1 MFDDFIVRA
10 FAAGIGLAFITGP
23 LGCFIVWRR
32 LSYFGDTIAHSAL
45 LGVVIAYALDFN
57 LIIAVFVVSCLL
69 ALSLLFLQRRT
80 NLPDDALL
88 GLLAHSVL
96 AIGLV
101 LLGILSFIRIDLMGL
116 LFGDILS
123 VNVTDLLFVWIG
135 GSIVL
140 IVLILIWRPLFAGT
154 VNLELAKAE
163 GLNPDLANAIF
174 TLLIASVIAISI
186 KIVGI
191 LLITGLLII
200 PASASR
206 NLSSTPV
213 QMAIISSIIGVAS
226 VVLGIQTSM
235 IWNTP
240 TGPTILT
247 ITLLA
252 GLTVPMV
259 VFAQSQPIVVLEYP
273 NQSASG
279 NLDSNNPFVID
290 ANYTAKHKVLPNE
303 TLSHVIAKHYANSG
317 LNLKFIEMAIVA
329 ANRKAF
335 VRGNPNFLYADKT
348 LHLPSLNEI
357 QNMILGKNKV
367 NAGSG
372 GGSSQSDQIYFIGG

>member
-32 LSYFGDTIAHSAL
+32 LSYFGNTIAHAAL
-45 LGVVIAYALDFN
+45 LGVVIAYTLDFN
-57 LIIAVFVVSCLL
+57 IIIGVFVVSCLL

-135 GSIVL
+135 GGIVL

-206 NLSSTPV
+206 NLSSTPI
-213 QMAIISSIIGVAS
+213 QMVIISSIIGVAS

-247 ITLLA
+247 ITL
-252 GLTVPMV
+252 GVFILT
-259 VFAQSQPIVVLEYP
+259 L
-273 NQSASG
+273 
-279 NLDSNNPFVID
+279 
-290 ANYTAKHKVLPNE
+290 LPLKKLLISKKKIE
-303 TLSHVIAKHYANSG
+303 LS
-317 LNLKFIEMAIVA
+317 
-329 ANRKAF
+329 
-335 VRGNPNFLYADKT
+335 DKR
-348 LHLPSLNEI
+348 
-357 QNMILGKNKV
+357 
-367 NAGSG
+367 
-372 GGSSQSDQIYFIGG
+372 

>member
-1 MFDDFIVRA
+1 MFDDFIFRA
-10 FAAGIGLAFITGP
+10 FAAGIGLALITGP

-45 LGVVIAYALDFN
+45 LGVVIAYALNFN
-57 LIIAVFVVSCLL
+57 IVIAVFAVSCFI
-69 ALSLLFLQRRT
+69 ALSLLYLQRRT

-140 IVLILIWRPLFAGT
+140 FVLILIWRPLFAGT

-206 NLSSTPV
+206 NLSSTPI
-213 QMAIISSIIGVAS
+213 QMAIISSVIGVTC
-226 VVLGIQTSM
+226 VVLGLQSSM
-235 IWNTP
+235 IWNSP
-240 TGPTILT
+240 TGPTILAIALGVFI
-247 ITLLA
+247 ITLLP
-252 GLTVPMV
+252 LKKLLI
-259 VFAQSQPIVVLEYP
+259 SKKKIE
-273 NQSASG
+273 
-279 NLDSNNPFVID
+279 
-290 ANYTAKHKVLPNE
+290 
-303 TLSHVIAKHYANSG
+303 LS
-317 LNLKFIEMAIVA
+317 
-329 ANRKAF
+329 
-335 VRGNPNFLYADKT
+335 DKR
-348 LHLPSLNEI
+348 
-357 QNMILGKNKV
+357 
-367 NAGSG
+367 
-372 GGSSQSDQIYFIGG
+372 

>member
-135 GSIVL
+135 GVIVL

-206 NLSSTPV
+206 NLSSTPI

-247 ITLLA
+247 ITL
-252 GLTVPMV
+252 GVFILTLLPLKKLLI
-259 VFAQSQPIVVLEYP
+259 SKKKIEL
-273 NQSASG
+273 
-279 NLDSNNPFVID
+279 LD
-290 ANYTAKHKVLPNE
+290 K
-303 TLSHVIAKHYANSG
+303 
-317 LNLKFIEMAIVA
+317 
-329 ANRKAF
+329 R
-335 VRGNPNFLYADKT
+335 
-348 LHLPSLNEI
+348 
-357 QNMILGKNKV
+357 
-367 NAGSG
+367 
-372 GGSSQSDQIYFIGG
+372 

>member
-57 LIIAVFVVSCLL
+57 IIIAVFVVSCLL

-135 GSIVL
+135 GGVVL

-206 NLSSTPV
+206 NLSSTPI

-247 ITLLA
+247 ITL
-252 GLTVPMV
+252 GVFILTLLPLKKLLI
-259 VFAQSQPIVVLEYP
+259 SKKKIEL
-273 NQSASG
+273 
-279 NLDSNNPFVID
+279 LD
-290 ANYTAKHKVLPNE
+290 K
-303 TLSHVIAKHYANSG
+303 
-317 LNLKFIEMAIVA
+317 
-329 ANRKAF
+329 R
-335 VRGNPNFLYADKT
+335 
-348 LHLPSLNEI
+348 
-357 QNMILGKNKV
+357 
-367 NAGSG
+367 
-372 GGSSQSDQIYFIGG
+372 

>member
-57 LIIAVFVVSCLL
+57 IIIAVFVVSCLL

-135 GSIVL
+135 GGIVL

-206 NLSSTPV
+206 NLSSTPI

-247 ITLLA
+247 ITL
-252 GLTVPMV
+252 GVFILTLLPLKKLLI
-259 VFAQSQPIVVLEYP
+259 SKKKLE
-273 NQSASG
+273 
-279 NLDSNNPFVID
+279 
-290 ANYTAKHKVLPNE
+290 
-303 TLSHVIAKHYANSG
+303 LS
-317 LNLKFIEMAIVA
+317 
-329 ANRKAF
+329 
-335 VRGNPNFLYADKT
+335 DKR
-348 LHLPSLNEI
+348 
-357 QNMILGKNKV
+357 
-367 NAGSG
+367 
-372 GGSSQSDQIYFIGG
+372 

>member
-32 LSYFGDTIAHSAL
+32 LSYFGDTIAHTAL

-57 LIIAVFVVSCLL
+57 IIIAVFVVSCLL

-101 LLGILSFIRIDLMGL
+101 LLSILSFIRIDLMGL

-135 GSIVL
+135 GGIVL

-206 NLSSTPV
+206 NLSSTPI
-213 QMAIISSIIGVAS
+213 QMVIISSIIGVAS

-247 ITLLA
+247 ITL
-252 GLTVPMV
+252 GVFILT
-259 VFAQSQPIVVLEYP
+259 L
-273 NQSASG
+273 
-279 NLDSNNPFVID
+279 
-290 ANYTAKHKVLPNE
+290 LPLKKLLISKKKIE
-303 TLSHVIAKHYANSG
+303 LS
-317 LNLKFIEMAIVA
+317 
-329 ANRKAF
+329 
-335 VRGNPNFLYADKT
+335 DKR
-348 LHLPSLNEI
+348 
-357 QNMILGKNKV
+357 
-367 NAGSG
+367 
-372 GGSSQSDQIYFIGG
+372 

>member
-45 LGVVIAYALDFN
+45 LGVVIAYALNFN

-69 ALSLLFLQRRT
+69 ALSLLFLQKRT

-135 GSIVL
+135 GGIVL

-163 GLNPDLANAIF
+163 GLNSDLANAIF

-206 NLSSTPV
+206 NLSSTPI

-247 ITLLA
+247 ITL
-252 GLTVPMV
+252 GVFILT
-259 VFAQSQPIVVLEYP
+259 L
-273 NQSASG
+273 
-279 NLDSNNPFVID
+279 
-290 ANYTAKHKVLPNE
+290 LPLKKLLISKKKIE
-303 TLSHVIAKHYANSG
+303 LS
-317 LNLKFIEMAIVA
+317 
-329 ANRKAF
+329 
-335 VRGNPNFLYADKT
+335 DKR
-348 LHLPSLNEI
+348 
-357 QNMILGKNKV
+357 
-367 NAGSG
+367 
-372 GGSSQSDQIYFIGG
+372 

>member
-57 LIIAVFVVSCLL
+57 LIIAVLVVSCLL

-135 GSIVL
+135 GGIVL
-140 IVLILIWRPLFAGT
+140 IVLIFIWRPLFAGT

-206 NLSSTPV
+206 NLSSTPI

-247 ITLLA
+247 ITL
-252 GLTVPMV
+252 GVFILT
-259 VFAQSQPIVVLEYP
+259 L
-273 NQSASG
+273 
-279 NLDSNNPFVID
+279 
-290 ANYTAKHKVLPNE
+290 LPLKKLLISKKKIE
-303 TLSHVIAKHYANSG
+303 LS
-317 LNLKFIEMAIVA
+317 
-329 ANRKAF
+329 
-335 VRGNPNFLYADKT
+335 DKR
-348 LHLPSLNEI
+348 
-357 QNMILGKNKV
+357 
-367 NAGSG
+367 
-372 GGSSQSDQIYFIGG
+372 

>member
-135 GSIVL
+135 GGIVL

-206 NLSSTPV
+206 NLSSTPI

-226 VVLGIQTSM
+226 VVFGIQTSM

-247 ITLLA
+247 ITL
-252 GLTVPMV
+252 GVFILT
-259 VFAQSQPIVVLEYP
+259 L
-273 NQSASG
+273 
-279 NLDSNNPFVID
+279 
-290 ANYTAKHKVLPNE
+290 LPLKKLLISKKKIE
-303 TLSHVIAKHYANSG
+303 LSD
-317 LNLKFIEMAIVA
+317 
-329 ANRKAF
+329 NR
-335 VRGNPNFLYADKT
+335 
-348 LHLPSLNEI
+348 
-357 QNMILGKNKV
+357 
-367 NAGSG
+367 
-372 GGSSQSDQIYFIGG
+372 

>member
-10 FAAGIGLAFITGP
+10 FAAGIGLALVTGP

-45 LGVVIAYALDFN
+45 LGVTIAYAMNFN

-69 ALSLLFLQRRT
+69 AISLLFLQRRT
-80 NLPDDALL
+80 SLPDDALL

-123 VNVTDLLFVWIG
+123 VNFTDVLFVWIG
-135 GSIVL
+135 GGVAL
-140 IVLILIWRPLFAGT
+140 TTLILIWRPLFAGT

-163 GLNPDLANAIF
+163 GLNPELATTIF

-200 PASASR
+200 PAAASR
-206 NLSSTPV
+206 NLSSTPI
-213 QMAIISSIIGVAS
+213 QMAIISSIIGVCS
-226 VVLGIQTSM
+226 VVIGLQTSM
-235 IWNTP
+235 IWNTS
-240 TGPTILT
+240 TGPTILVIT
-247 ITLLA
+247 LGVFIITLLP
-252 GLTVPMV
+252 LKKLLI
-259 VFAQSQPIVVLEYP
+259 SKKKIE
-273 NQSASG
+273 
-279 NLDSNNPFVID
+279 
-290 ANYTAKHKVLPNE
+290 
-303 TLSHVIAKHYANSG
+303 LS
-317 LNLKFIEMAIVA
+317 
-329 ANRKAF
+329 
-335 VRGNPNFLYADKT
+335 DKR
-348 LHLPSLNEI
+348 
-357 QNMILGKNKV
+357 
-367 NAGSG
+367 
-372 GGSSQSDQIYFIGG
+372 

>member
-32 LSYFGDTIAHSAL
+32 LSYFGDTIAHTAL

-57 LIIAVFVVSCLL
+57 IIIAVFVVSCLL

-135 GSIVL
+135 GGIVL

-206 NLSSTPV
+206 NLSSTPI
-213 QMAIISSIIGVAS
+213 QMVIISSIIGVAS

-247 ITLLA
+247 ITL
-252 GLTVPMV
+252 GVFILT
-259 VFAQSQPIVVLEYP
+259 L
-273 NQSASG
+273 
-279 NLDSNNPFVID
+279 
-290 ANYTAKHKVLPNE
+290 LPLKKLLISKKKIE
-303 TLSHVIAKHYANSG
+303 LS
-317 LNLKFIEMAIVA
+317 
-329 ANRKAF
+329 
-335 VRGNPNFLYADKT
+335 DKR
-348 LHLPSLNEI
+348 
-357 QNMILGKNKV
+357 
-367 NAGSG
+367 
-372 GGSSQSDQIYFIGG
+372 

>member
-32 LSYFGDTIAHSAL
+32 LSYFGNTIAHAAL
-45 LGVVIAYALDFN
+45 LGVVIAYTLDFN
-57 LIIAVFVVSCLL
+57 IIIGVFVVSCLL

-135 GSIVL
+135 GGIVL

-206 NLSSTPV
+206 NLSSTPI
-213 QMAIISSIIGVAS
+213 QMVIISSIIGVAS

-247 ITLLA
+247 ITL
-252 GLTVPMV
+252 GVFILTLLPLKKLLI
-259 VFAQSQPIVVLEYP
+259 SKKKIEL
-273 NQSASG
+273 
-279 NLDSNNPFVID
+279 LD
-290 ANYTAKHKVLPNE
+290 K
-303 TLSHVIAKHYANSG
+303 
-317 LNLKFIEMAIVA
+317 
-329 ANRKAF
+329 R
-335 VRGNPNFLYADKT
+335 
-348 LHLPSLNEI
+348 
-357 QNMILGKNKV
+357 
-367 NAGSG
+367 
-372 GGSSQSDQIYFIGG
+372 

>member
-57 LIIAVFVVSCLL
+57 IIIAVFVVSCLL

-135 GSIVL
+135 GGIVL

-206 NLSSTPV
+206 NLSSTPI

-247 ITLLA
+247 ITLGVFL
-252 GLTVPMV
+252 LT
-259 VFAQSQPIVVLEYP
+259 L
-273 NQSASG
+273 
-279 NLDSNNPFVID
+279 
-290 ANYTAKHKVLPNE
+290 LPLKKLLISKKKIE
-303 TLSHVIAKHYANSG
+303 LS
-317 LNLKFIEMAIVA
+317 
-329 ANRKAF
+329 
-335 VRGNPNFLYADKT
+335 DKR
-348 LHLPSLNEI
+348 
-357 QNMILGKNKV
+357 
-367 NAGSG
+367 
-372 GGSSQSDQIYFIGG
+372 

>member
-101 LLGILSFIRIDLMGL
+101 LLGVLSFIRIDLMGL

-135 GSIVL
+135 GGIVL

-206 NLSSTPV
+206 NLSSTPI

-247 ITLLA
+247 ITL
-252 GLTVPMV
+252 GVFILTLLPLKKLLI
-259 VFAQSQPIVVLEYP
+259 SKKKIEL
-273 NQSASG
+273 
-279 NLDSNNPFVID
+279 LD
-290 ANYTAKHKVLPNE
+290 K
-303 TLSHVIAKHYANSG
+303 
-317 LNLKFIEMAIVA
+317 
-329 ANRKAF
+329 R
-335 VRGNPNFLYADKT
+335 
-348 LHLPSLNEI
+348 
-357 QNMILGKNKV
+357 
-367 NAGSG
+367 
-372 GGSSQSDQIYFIGG
+372 

>member
-10 FAAGIGLAFITGP
+10 FAAGIGLALVTGP

-45 LGVVIAYALDFN
+45 LGVTIAYAMNFN

-69 ALSLLFLQRRT
+69 AISLLFLQRRT
-80 NLPDDALL
+80 SLPDDALL

-123 VNVTDLLFVWIG
+123 VNFTDVLFVWIG

-140 IVLILIWRPLFAGT
+140 TILILIWRPLFAGT

-163 GLNPDLANAIF
+163 GLNPDLATAIF

-206 NLSSTPV
+206 NLSSTPI
-213 QMAIISSIIGVAS
+213 QMAIISSIIGVCS
-226 VVLGIQTSM
+226 VVIGLQTSM
-235 IWNTP
+235 IWNTS
-240 TGPTILT
+240 TGPTILV
-247 ITLLA
+247 ITL
-252 GLTVPMV
+252 G
-259 VFAQSQPIVVLEYP
+259 VFIFTL
-273 NQSASG
+273 
-279 NLDSNNPFVID
+279 
-290 ANYTAKHKVLPNE
+290 LP
-303 TLSHVIAKHYANSG
+303 
-317 LNLKFIEMAIVA
+317 LKKLLISKKKIEL
-329 ANRKAF
+329 F
-335 VRGNPNFLYADKT
+335 DKR
-348 LHLPSLNEI
+348 
-357 QNMILGKNKV
+357 
-367 NAGSG
+367 
-372 GGSSQSDQIYFIGG
+372 

>member
-32 LSYFGDTIAHSAL
+32 LSYFGDTIAHTAL

-57 LIIAVFVVSCLL
+57 IIIAVFVVSCLL

-101 LLGILSFIRIDLMGL
+101 LLSILSFIRIDLMGL

-135 GSIVL
+135 GGIVL

-206 NLSSTPV
+206 NLSSTPI

-247 ITLLA
+247 ITL
-252 GLTVPMV
+252 GVFILT
-259 VFAQSQPIVVLEYP
+259 L
-273 NQSASG
+273 
-279 NLDSNNPFVID
+279 
-290 ANYTAKHKVLPNE
+290 LPLKKLLISKKKIE
-303 TLSHVIAKHYANSG
+303 LS
-317 LNLKFIEMAIVA
+317 
-329 ANRKAF
+329 
-335 VRGNPNFLYADKT
+335 DKR
-348 LHLPSLNEI
+348 
-357 QNMILGKNKV
+357 
-367 NAGSG
+367 
-372 GGSSQSDQIYFIGG
+372 

>member
-45 LGVVIAYALDFN
+45 LGVVISYALDFN

-140 IVLILIWRPLFAGT
+140 IVLVLIWRPLFAGT

-247 ITLLA
+247 ITL
-252 GLTVPMV
+252 GVFILT
-259 VFAQSQPIVVLEYP
+259 L
-273 NQSASG
+273 
-279 NLDSNNPFVID
+279 
-290 ANYTAKHKVLPNE
+290 LPLKKLLISKKKIE
-303 TLSHVIAKHYANSG
+303 LS
-317 LNLKFIEMAIVA
+317 
-329 ANRKAF
+329 
-335 VRGNPNFLYADKT
+335 DKR
-348 LHLPSLNEI
+348 
-357 QNMILGKNKV
+357 
-367 NAGSG
+367 
-372 GGSSQSDQIYFIGG
+372 